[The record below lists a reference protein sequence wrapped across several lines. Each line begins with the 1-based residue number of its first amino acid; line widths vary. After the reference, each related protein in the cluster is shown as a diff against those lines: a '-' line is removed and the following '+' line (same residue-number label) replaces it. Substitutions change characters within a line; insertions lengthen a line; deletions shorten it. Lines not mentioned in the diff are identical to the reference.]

1 MQDKKKAMA
10 LRWFSDYHFY
20 RQMAKRAENPSWM
33 KHFQDRAKEA
43 KKEYDAIMER
53 IGNR

>member
-1 MQDKKKAMA
+1 MVDKEKALA
-10 LRWFSDYHFY
+10 FRWFSDYHFY
-20 RQMAKRAENPSWM
+20 KQMAKREERPSGK
-33 KHFQDRAKEA
+33 KHFQERAKEA